1 MADHLGIDESILRDG
16 GTGIGVLNEFS
27 GVFSDALKEKG
38 YDGVITKYG
47 EFVVF
52 EPTQIKEI
60 KFETAKEFMTNYRSE
75 ILAAISAK
83 YQFKIFNMKEV
94 ATLYFDYILNSQYNR
109 YFTLTINIADV
120 SKLIENSVQTF
131 ALKNEF
137 NFATDAVAVENF
149 EIKRKQ
155 AAFNSHSYFTK
166 N

>member
-1 MADHLGIDESILRDG
+1 MKNL
-16 GTGIGVLNEFS
+16 
-27 GVFSDALKEKG
+27 
-38 YDGVITKYG
+38 
-47 EFVVF
+47 
-52 EPTQIKEI
+52 KEI